1 MNELRQHLNDFIK
14 YLSVKNYSVR
24 SLETYTLELKYFFG
38 WLENNNVETLAQI
51 NYELLLKYQ
60 NYLTQAVSNI
70 TKKHLSTRTQLG
82 KLNAIIA
89 FFRFLNK
96 TDKLFYNP
104 SAKIKLPKK
113 PKTIPWELL
122 TKRDI
127 VKLLSS
133 PDLNNPVAFRDRAI
147 LETLYSSGLRAT
159 ELCKLNLI
167 DIDYDNFCIR
177 INSGKGGKTRVVPCC
192 SRALE
197 FIKNYILKK
206 RPNTDEKFIF
216 VSVNGKPLTKS
227 EITDRIKIYAEKS
240 GLKKNI
246 SAQCFR
252 IASATH
258 MLKNKADVRYVQQF
272 LGHNDI
278 DTTMKYLQ
286 LEKSEL
292 KQVHSL
298 THPHEIRININL

>member
-1 MNELRQHLNDFIK
+1 MEEFQNYLQNFIDYLR
-14 YLSVKNYSVR
+14 VKNYSTR
-24 SLETYTLELKYFFG
+24 TLETYEQELKYFFG
-38 WLENNNVETLAQI
+38 WLENNYIKTLPQI

-60 NYLTQAVSNI
+60 NYLTQAVSNL
-70 TKKHLSTRTQLG
+70 TKKHFSTRTQLA
-82 KLNAIIA
+82 KLNVIIV

-96 TDKLFYNP
+96 TDKLVFNP
-104 SAKIKLPKK
+104 TAKLKLPKK
-113 PKTIPWELL
+113 PKTIRWELL

-127 VKLLSS
+127 IKLLNA
-133 PDLNNPVAFRDRAI
+133 PNLNDPIAFRDRAI

-159 ELCKLNLI
+159 ELCQINLI
-167 DIDYDNFCIR
+167 DIDYENFCIR

-197 FIKNYILKK
+197 FIKNYILKN
-206 RPNTDEKFIF
+206 RSNTDKNLVF
-216 VSVNGKPLTKS
+216 VSITGKPLTKG
-227 EITDRIKIYAEKS
+227 EITDRIKVYAEKS

-258 MLKNKADVRYVQQF
+258 MLKNKADIRYVQQF

-278 DTTMKYLQ
+278 DTTMKYLH

-292 KQVHSL
+292 KQVHNLS
-298 THPHEIRININL
+298 HPHEIKINTNL